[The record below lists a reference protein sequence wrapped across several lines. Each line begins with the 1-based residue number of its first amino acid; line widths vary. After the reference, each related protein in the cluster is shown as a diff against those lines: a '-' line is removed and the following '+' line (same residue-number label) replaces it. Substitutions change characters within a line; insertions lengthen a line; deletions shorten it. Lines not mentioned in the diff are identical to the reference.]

1 MTICSNAFRLFLYIH
16 LYRAIVQHGGL
27 EPLVML
33 ASDQLKD
40 TPRDVQEKAA
50 GCLANIACGKGNKH
64 YVVRAG
70 GLRPLLQLLRYA
82 PLEQNE
88 NENNDGSSGVME
100 GQHLEI
106 DSSGAVVFK
115 SSHIKDKGTNSN
127 NQSNGTN
134 TSHRHSNNKASS
146 SSSPSSSSSDVY
158 SAQRQAAR
166 ALFALSGLEE
176 NQRCIVEGEDGCST
190 SDGLECLIN
199 ALSSYDSDV
208 QQYSAGAIANIA
220 LGKYCGD
227 VVRKGSVSLLLGL
240 AKSSSL
246 SVQKQA
252 IRGLKNVF
260 GDNKKSIGSSN
271 NRSENESGS
280 RSESESPEQAVE
292 GKECINDVNG
302 EIEIKNPFA
311 HDEKE
316 KEEIVIVPGVDSLSN
331 EQLRMQHDMNV
342 AYNERDETFDL
353 YISIRNNSLSSLST
367 EEMKSN
373 SEFEDQENGLHVEEK
388 RIVRTDSN
396 TSTSSTT
403 STTSSTASPPT
414 HSDVLGVPC
423 HWAILASSSTHFA
436 ALAKTSRH
444 CLPSTIL
451 LQKSST
457 LKNSEKV

>member
-1 MTICSNAFRLFLYIH
+1 MRFVFFLLH

-88 NENNDGSSGVME
+88 NENENNDGSSGVME

-106 DSSGAVVFK
+106 DSSGAVVVK

-134 TSHRHSNNKASS
+134 TSHRHPNNKAGSASS
-146 SSSPSSSSSDVY
+146 SSSPSSSSSSDVY

-271 NRSENESGS
+271 DRSENENGSGS
-280 RSESESPEQAVE
+280 GSGSGSESQENSVE
-292 GKECINDVNG
+292 GKECVNDVNG

-373 SEFEDQENGLHVEEK
+373 SEFEDQENGLHVEELK

-444 CLPSTIL
+444 CLPTVM
-451 LQKSST
+451 LQKSGT
-457 LKNSEKV
+457 LTK